1 MFKLQKFFWCS
12 FITEYISMVFIE
24 MAIWLTTIFCWN
36 SKDLNKDINIY
47 MILIKKMWG
56 QFLLR
61 VFPGEEGWLCNCFT
75 ALKHAEKWSP
85 MLISF
90 PLGRVPNKF
99 HIWVN
104 YGQSR
109 PHVNVTYIDFKLRLV
124 FLPLHWLKLY
134 FLFPLMIHAK
144 ISFLCITVLGR
155 WYYV

>member
-1 MFKLQKFFWCS
+1 
-12 FITEYISMVFIE
+12 
-24 MAIWLTTIFCWN
+24 
-36 SKDLNKDINIY
+36 
-47 MILIKKMWG
+47 MWG
-56 QFLLR
+56 QFLLS
-61 VFPGEEGWLCNCFT
+61 VFPGEEDWLCNCFT

-90 PLGRVPNKF
+90 PLGRVPNRF

-144 ISFLCITVLGR
+144 ISFLCITVIRRRYPLR
-155 WYYV
+155 IFIKKYYQFKNILAIKFRNEIYKSHVNLSSL